1 MSDRFLPE
9 DAREEEG
16 EAQRQLHRLDQ
27 QTLGLLQLDD
37 VREPHVGTLLVDL
50 ARDHV
55 SQLTHL
61 HVASERRGRTEESNG
76 YCNAGCA
83 KRR

>member
-1 MSDRFLPE
+1 
-9 DAREEEG
+9 
-16 EAQRQLHRLDQ
+16 
-27 QTLGLLQLDD
+27 
-37 VREPHVGTLLVDL
+37 LVDL